1 MTYAE
6 FLNWQKYNEQKINKH
21 STEHWY
27 YAYICYYIYNLQ
39 FILGGTNK
47 LTVKDFLIKFEQEK
61 AVKQDNNQPVSIEES
76 KKLLAASL
84 GMTFDPNKETFIY
97 NKR

>member
-39 FILGGTNK
+39 FIMGGTNK
-47 LTVKDFLIKFEQEK
+47 LTVKDFLIKFEQQKIDPPKEI
-61 AVKQDNNQPVSIEES
+61 DLEES

-84 GMTFDPNKETFIY
+84 GMTFDQNKSTFVY

>member
-39 FILGGTNK
+39 FILGGKNK
-47 LTVKDFLIKFEQEK
+47 LTVKDFLINFEQVPVEQ
-61 AVKQDNNQPVSIEES
+61 VKQENPKIDMEES
-76 KKLLAASL
+76 KKIIAASL
-84 GMTFDPNKETFIY
+84 GMTFDPNKNTFV
-97 NKR
+97 NKK